1 MDQLCEGCSPQY
13 RLPGNASD
21 MLGQYCPYLS
31 LLSILPIWY
40 ARTLSYCPYCLS
52 YCLSYCP
59 YLGKLQPIPRYLLAD
74 FSLGGCWRWDDL
86 NLCRSKEEGVA
97 ETTTWSM
104 CAPRPQY
111 KLPFDLL
118 FSPISSRKLF
128 PSLFG
133 LLQKLPQPK
142 NSQTLKTDPPI
153 DGILYRFKWR
163 VVWPG
168 RGIKHKTASSS
179 KTKNLFRQCFFSC
192 HKNLCILHQE
202 GSSDIITCSD
212 IVRIWMYSLEKI

>member
-1 MDQLCEGCSPQY
+1 MRRVSPNTDYRATPPICSD
-13 RLPGNASD
+13 NIAH
-21 MLGQYCPYLS
+21 
-31 LLSILPIWY
+31 IVHIAHIWY
-40 ARTLSYCPYCLS
+40 ARTLLYCP
-52 YCLSYCP
+52 YCP
-59 YLGKLQPIPRYLLAD
+59 YLGELQPIPRPFGH

-104 CAPRPQY
+104 CAARPQY

-179 KTKNLFRQCFFSC
+179 KTKNLFRQCFFVATKIC
-192 HKNLCILHQE
+192 VFCTKKVHLI
-202 GSSDIITCSD
+202 
-212 IVRIWMYSLEKI
+212 SLRAVT